1 MFNVFRA
8 ENRVWLALVLTLA
21 ACVWVTVNDDAENAV
36 PAVPATRLAIPT
48 KNSGV
53 PLGVSSM
60 AQTPYRRTPMTRSP
74 LPLFTTDVHLVSP
87 EVKAMTAPSESSPPL
102 PFVHAGKLIEDGK
115 YIVFLLEG
123 DRNIVAHEGDVLDKR
138 WLVSAITPPKM
149 TFIYLPLK
157 TKHML
162 DIGEV
167 N

>member
-1 MFNVFRA
+1 MFNVFRP
-8 ENRVWLALVLTLA
+8 ENRVWLALALTLV
-21 ACVWVTVNDDAENAV
+21 ACAWVTLNDDAENIAPVV
-36 PAVPATRLAIPT
+36 PVTRLATPT
-48 KNSGV
+48 KNSRMS
-53 PLGVSSM
+53 LDISSPI
-60 AQTPYRRTPMTRSP
+60 QTPYRRTPITRSP
-74 LPLFTTDVHLVSP
+74 QPLFTADTHSTSSDVQATTTPL
-87 EVKAMTAPSESSPPL
+87 ENAPPL

-115 YIVFLLEG
+115 FVVFLLEG
-123 DRNIVAHEGDVLDKR
+123 DRNIVAHKGDVLDKR